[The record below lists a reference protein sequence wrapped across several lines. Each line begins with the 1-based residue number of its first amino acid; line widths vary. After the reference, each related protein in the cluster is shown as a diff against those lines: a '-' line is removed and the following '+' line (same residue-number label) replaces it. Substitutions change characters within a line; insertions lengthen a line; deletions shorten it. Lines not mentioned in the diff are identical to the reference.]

1 MKFRKEEKEKTLTKI
16 GRVKAPLSPGRLV
29 GESSEFRIAQAL
41 FIIYYVVLPCLAP
54 LRLDNVTEGNN
65 AMPYKAYWAT
75 FIVNILWLN
84 QVRMNRA
91 FFMCRS
97 ISTSILKNK
106 KMYGN
111 NNLMPSF
118 FSASR
123 ITTKRK
129 ASTKTSD
136 SEGEILSSS
145 TTLSDNNEDAV
156 LQYEKKNTN
165 VIAYRSTHITL
176 KNTNNDDEINVP
188 VSMWY
193 PVHLDKKDLTN
204 NDNGGTIIK
213 YKYTISI
220 SKVAKLIAKWNLP
233 KFLKRDFELDPML
246 TREENDRYQYT
257 TTSEEEEEEEKS
269 YIVDGADHLDIP
281 PNIPIVLLAHG
292 YLGSRWDLCHIA
304 EEISQYGILCLSP
317 EYPESLAASYEQT
330 FTSTIT
336 ATTTTRLDRFTITS
350 KLLQVIQKE
359 WKLQPTG
366 YGIVGHSLGCGTVMS
381 TGDETWV
388 RICIAGPPATPTS
401 FVPYS
406 TSTIGSTSPILCIAS
421 PNDGAISW
429 SRRIE
434 PFLIQQ
440 DYHFVD
446 DSSVF
451 NTKNDLPYRS
461 VYVFSDSPSSP
472 NHISFLAEN
481 VNDAMISF
489 LSFLLPIAK
498 ALNLPV
504 LDFDKYRDSRD
515 SRATAAKVVPLI
527 RKFLLQHIVKR

>member
-1 MKFRKEEKEKTLTKI
+1 VTCD
-16 GRVKAPLSPGRLV
+16 ARL
-29 GESSEFRIAQAL
+29 
-41 FIIYYVVLPCLAP
+41 LA
-54 LRLDNVTEGNN
+54 RNN
-65 AMPYKAYWAT
+65 AMQYKAYLAA
-75 FIVNILWLN
+75 FIVKVLWLN
-84 QVRMNRA
+84 LVRMNRA
-91 FFMCRS
+91 FLMCRS
-97 ISTSILKNK
+97 TNRKVST
-106 KMYGN
+106 
-111 NNLMPSF
+111 
-118 FSASR
+118 
-123 ITTKRK
+123 
-129 ASTKTSD
+129 TKTSN
-136 SEGEILSSS
+136 SEGETVSSS
-145 TTLSDNNEDAV
+145 TTISDDKEDAF
-156 LQYEKKNTN
+156 LQYENKITN
-165 VIAYRSTHITL
+165 AIAYRSTHITI
-176 KNTNNDDEINVP
+176 KNNNNDDEINVP

-193 PVHLDKKDLTN
+193 PVHLDKKDPTN
-204 NDNGGTIIK
+204 NGGYSKGNVTARRQQGQRNGGTIIK

-233 KFLKRDFELDPML
+233 KFLKRDFELDPIL
-246 TREENDRYQYT
+246 TGKEKNKYQYTT
-257 TTSEEEEEEEKS
+257 TTSEEEEEEKS
-269 YIVDGADHLDIP
+269 CIVDGAYHLDIP

-304 EEISQYGILCLSP
+304 EEISQFGILCLSP
-317 EYPESLAASYEQT
+317 EYPESLAASYEQA
-330 FTSTIT
+330 FTSSS
-336 ATTTTRLDRFTITS
+336 TTTNTRLDRFTITS
-350 KLLQVIQKE
+350 KLLQVIQEE

-401 FVPYS
+401 FGPYS
-406 TSTIGSTSPILCIAS
+406 TSPIGSTSPILCIAS
-421 PNDGAISW
+421 PNDGAVSW

-434 PFLIQQ
+434 PLLAQQ

-446 DSSVF
+446 DSSIF
-451 NTKNDLPYRS
+451 NTKNDLPHRS

-527 RKFLLQHIVKR
+527 RKFLLQHMVKR